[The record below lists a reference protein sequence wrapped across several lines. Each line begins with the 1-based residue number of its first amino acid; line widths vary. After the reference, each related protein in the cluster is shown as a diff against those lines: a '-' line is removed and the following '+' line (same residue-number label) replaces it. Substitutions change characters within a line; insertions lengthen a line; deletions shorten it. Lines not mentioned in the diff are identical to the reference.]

1 MSSMN
6 SVNSVN
12 SVVALGNFD
21 GVHLGHQAVVRRAV
35 EEGRRRGTKVVAATF
50 EPHPRAVLAPGSE
63 PRLLTT
69 LEMRREE
76 LLGYGVDEVWV
87 IRFDEALSRKSPEE
101 FVRDVLVGE
110 IGASAVVVGENFR
123 FGHRAAGDFRELER
137 LMRGFGGEAYTV
149 PVRSEDGEAPI
160 SSTRIRRLVGEGEV
174 AEAAKLLGRPYVLR
188 GEVVMGDKR
197 GRTIGFPTANVLAD
211 PALVVPARGVYAGF
225 VRVGKDT
232 YAACTNIGVAP
243 TFERRESRVEAY
255 LLGFEGD
262 LYGREV
268 DVSFLQRIREEKRFS
283 GVEELK
289 TQISRDVEAA
299 RRITNDAV

>member
-1 MSSMN
+1 MNSMN
-6 SVNSVN
+6 SVK

-35 EEGRRRGTKVVAATF
+35 EEGRRRGAKVVAATF
-50 EPHPRAVLAPGSE
+50 DPHPRVVLAPGSE

-76 LLGYGVDEVWV
+76 LLGYGVDEVWA

-299 RRITNDAV
+299 RRLTNDAI